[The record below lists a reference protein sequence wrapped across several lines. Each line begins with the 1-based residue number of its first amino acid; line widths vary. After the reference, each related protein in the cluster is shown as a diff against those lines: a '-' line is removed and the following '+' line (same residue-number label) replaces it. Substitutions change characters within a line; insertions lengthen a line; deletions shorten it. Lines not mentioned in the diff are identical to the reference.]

1 MTTKNSDDEEKLRC
15 QKAKLAVNVGAQGNL
30 LKGSL
35 IERFTVC
42 TRPGC
47 RCARGHKHGPYLYV
61 SVSVFDGK
69 RSRQVYVPKSM
80 EKEVRSWVKNYGST
94 KKLIDNISAINIEL
108 IKLKRQKRQAQVK

>member
-1 MTTKNSDDEEKLRC
+1 MAKSTIDKEEKLRR
-15 QKAKLAVNVGAQGNL
+15 QKAKLAVNVGEQGNL

-42 TRPGC
+42 TRSGC

-61 SVSVFDGK
+61 SVFDGK
-69 RSRQVYVPKSM
+69 RSRQVYVQKSM
-80 EKEVRSWVKNYGST
+80 EKEVRSWVKNYESA

-108 IKLKRQKRQAQVK
+108 IKLKRQKRQAKEK

>member
-1 MTTKNSDDEEKLRC
+1 MKTKKSYDDDEKLQC
-15 QKAKLAVNVGAQGNL
+15 QKTKLAVKVGAQGNL

-61 SVSVFDGK
+61 SVFDGK

-80 EKEVRSWVKNYGST
+80 EKEVRSWVKNYEST

-108 IKLKRQKRQAQVK
+108 IKLKRRKHHAQEK